1 MYLYYD
7 SNGNLQEQINDSAI
21 IEGETCN
28 TIYCYFDGVD
38 LSGKRFY
45 LTLKKPDGTFV
56 STKAGTI
63 VTGQIPYNAKR
74 DLRYFA
80 YYTDYSFVE
89 FSFTADTDFDVAGL
103 YVGNPQISGTDVDF
117 FNPITFIVATN
128 NITANVGITSSQYAF
143 LLSQVQ
149 GNVYSSGITGNYA
162 LSTGLTITLTT
173 ATGATVSTQ
182 IALPFSSY
190 LSLNGG
196 TMAGN
201 IVTGSYSISGI
212 YQNNSYYLSRYGLS
226 VTETSGATTTQV
238 DYKAGTINHA
248 VNGNACTITIPH
260 ATGTIA
266 LQEWVTSTLGSYVT
280 NSSLSSALSSY
291 PTLDDNNSFTG
302 NNSFNG
308 DSTLRGTSSFTGAV
322 SFSSAVS
329 YGILPTYNSSPFV
342 AQSTFESVF
351 NSSIISANDVV
362 SKIGSAYVQNANY
375 ATTAG
380 TTQAVGNPINLS
392 VTWTS
397 GVTNAVSSPFTAGAS
412 YYGVLYFNQTT
423 QVDTGSVGASLKIAG
438 VTSSTAFASD
448 YTSIAF
454 RVEVSYLRTTGRY
467 IVVLEDVNSGVR
479 SVTYLTSAPTSLI
492 ALTND
497 GSAFTASGIPNATI
511 RGTLQIIS

>member
-38 LSGKRFY
+38 LSGKKFY

-56 STKAGTI
+56 STKVGVV
-63 VTGQIPYNAKR
+63 VTEQIPYDSKR

-80 YYTDYSFVE
+80 YYKDYSFVE

-128 NITANVGITSSQYAF
+128 NITANVGITASQYAF
-143 LLSQVQ
+143 LLSQAQ

-173 ATGATVSTQ
+173 ATGAIVSTQ

-201 IVTGSYSISGI
+201 ILTGSYSISGI
-212 YQNNSYYLSRYGLS
+212 YQNNSYYLSRYGLE
-226 VTETSGATTTQV
+226 VTETSGATTTRA
-238 DYKAGTINHA
+238 DYKAGTINHT
-248 VNGNACTITIPH
+248 VNGGVCTITIPH

-280 NSSLSSALSSY
+280 NSSLSSALASY
-291 PTLDDNNSFTG
+291 PTLDGNNSFTG
-302 NNSFNG
+302 NNSFG
-308 DSTLRGTSSFTGAV
+308 GSSSFAGAV

-329 YGILPTYNSSPFV
+329 YGVLPTYNSSPFV

-375 ATTAG
+375 AITAG
-380 TTQAVGNPINLS
+380 TTQAVGVGINLG

-397 GVTNAVSSPFTAGAS
+397 GFTNAVSFPFVAGAS
-412 YYGVLYFNQTT
+412 YYGVLYFTQTT
-423 QVDTGSVGASLKIAG
+423 TMVTVGTFSASLSIAG
-438 VTSSTAFASD
+438 YTSTTAFASD
-448 YTSIAF
+448 SASIAF
-454 RVEVSYLRTTGRY
+454 RIEISYLRETGKY
-467 IVVLEDVNSGVR
+467 CLVLENVNLGSKV
-479 SVTYLTSAPTSLI
+479 VKVITSLPTSLI
-492 ALTND
+492 TITNN
-497 GSAFTASGIPNATI
+497 GGTFTAEGGLPTASIS
-511 RGTLQIIS
+511 GTLQIIS